1 MARRFSDSSTESRRK
16 ESPSIRRRFLLSSSF
31 IRWRYKKMLCR
42 VLKLNNCK
50 RKKLFFFLLR
60 FRPWCTRGNAGVVDR
75 PTRKSP
81 PIDPFHC
88 TTPFWF
94 ICPGLNVVHKQSDH
108 ENSPPS
114 LLSCVLYY
122 ITFSNEIQSKKILN
136 QHIFLWQHQWE
147 KEKDGA

>member
-75 PTRKSP
+75 PTRKSSDRSLSLHD
-81 PIDPFHC
+81 PIL
-88 TTPFWF
+88 
-94 ICPGLNVVHKQSDH
+94 IY
-108 ENSPPS
+108 
-114 LLSCVLYY
+114 LSWAKCRPQTIGSWKIHPHLSFPVYY
-122 ITFSNEIQSKKILN
+122 ITSLSLMKFN
-136 QHIFLWQHQWE
+136 QKRFCKQHFVC
-147 KEKDGA
+147 GHAATAIY